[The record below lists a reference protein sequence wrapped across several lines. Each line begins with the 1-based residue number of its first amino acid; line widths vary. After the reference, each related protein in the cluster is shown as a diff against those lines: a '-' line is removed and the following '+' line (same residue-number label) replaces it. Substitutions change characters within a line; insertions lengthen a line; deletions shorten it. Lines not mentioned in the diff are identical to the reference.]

1 MSLPSNTEFHKN
13 CRFWYATI
21 KQIFVFFQSTLRMYL
36 YEQRRNVCKSE
47 NFKAEICR
55 QLDDLYFF
63 FTLIVFSCYSLSFQ
77 ILFSVKLWRGL
88 SLLSISKGIL
98 FIYFSNRY
106 YPGKNIITYDIITN
120 VIKTEHLHNM
130 KHFQYI

>member
-1 MSLPSNTEFHKN
+1 MQILICNYKADFCVFSKHSEDVLIWTKEKGV
-13 CRFWYATI
+13 I
-21 KQIFVFFQSTLRMYL
+21 KFLVF
-36 YEQRRNVCKSE
+36 KSE

-106 YPGKNIITYDIITN
+106 YLGKNIITYDIITN